1 MLVLRIEHT
10 DPVEGLLHVGVVH
23 TRVLKESLAQKY
35 IYYDI
40 LDLTK
45 HVVKDYE
52 GIENLMEEGN
62 TNR

>member
-1 MLVLRIEHT
+1 M
-10 DPVEGLLHVGVVH
+10 DGSLHVGVVH
-23 TRVLKESLAQKY
+23 TCVLKESLAQKY

>member
-1 MLVLRIEHT
+1 MLILGTKRT
-10 DPVEGLLHVGVVH
+10 DLMDGSLHVGVVH
-23 TRVLKESLAQKY
+23 TCVLKESLAQKY
-35 IYYDI
+35 IYFDI

>member
-1 MLVLRIEHT
+1 M
-10 DPVEGLLHVGVVH
+10 DGSLHVGVVH
-23 TRVLKESLAQKY
+23 TCILKESLVQKY

>member
-1 MLVLRIEHT
+1 MCMLYTH
-10 DPVEGLLHVGVVH
+10 
-23 TRVLKESLAQKY
+23 VLKESLVLKY